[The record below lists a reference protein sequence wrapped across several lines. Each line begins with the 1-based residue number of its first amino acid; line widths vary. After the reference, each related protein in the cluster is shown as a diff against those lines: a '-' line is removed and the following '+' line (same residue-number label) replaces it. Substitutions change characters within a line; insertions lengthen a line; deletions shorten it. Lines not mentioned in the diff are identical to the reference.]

1 VHFISQVSPSLSSDA
16 LDPFYNSGL
25 RNLVILFARAP
36 VPGQVKTRLAAG
48 VGSEVAVRLHQAF
61 VRDVV
66 ARASA
71 RFSVELHLDEPTSAW
86 PEFACPRLLQPP
98 GDLGVRMHRAL
109 AEALARGF
117 QRVAI
122 LGTDAP
128 DLPEAHIEE
137 LFQNETDVRLGPAE
151 DGGFW
156 GISCRRIVGTM
167 FDGVPW
173 SSTRTLE
180 AAEVACRRGGLSVS
194 LASVWADV
202 DEPIDLQRLAASAS
216 LDPAGP
222 TAFELRALNL
232 LA

>member
-1 VHFISQVSPSLSSDA
+1 ML
-16 LDPFYNSGL
+16 
-25 RNLVILFARAP
+25 
-36 VPGQVKTRLAAG
+36 
-48 VGSEVAVRLHQAF
+48 E
-61 VRDVV
+61 
-66 ARASA
+66 
-71 RFSVELHLDEPTSAW
+71 
-86 PEFACPRLLQPP
+86 
-98 GDLGVRMHRAL
+98 AL
-109 AEALARGF
+109 AEALDRGF
-117 QRVAI
+117 ERVAI

-137 LFQNETDVRLGPAE
+137 LLQGETDIRLGPAE

-156 GISCRRIVGTM
+156 GICCRRIVGTM

-180 AAEVACRRGGLSVS
+180 ATEVSCRCGGLSVS

>member
-1 VHFISQVSPSLSSDA
+1 M
-16 LDPFYNSGL
+16 
-25 RNLVILFARAP
+25 VILFARAP
-36 VPGQVKTRLAAG
+36 VAGQVKTRLAAG
-48 VGSEVAVRLHQAF
+48 VGAEAAARLYTAF
-61 VRDVV
+61 VRDVA
-66 ARASA
+66 ARASG

-86 PEFACPRLLQPP
+86 PEIDCLRRLQPA
-98 GDLGVRMHRAL
+98 GDLGVRMMQAL

-117 QRVAI
+117 ERVAI

-128 DLPEAHIEE
+128 DLPEAHIDE
-137 LFQNETDVRLGPAE
+137 LLQGESDVRLGPAE

-156 GISCRRIVGTM
+156 GICCRRIVDTM

-180 AAEVACRRGGLSVS
+180 ATEAAFRHGGLSVS

-216 LDPAGP
+216 LDLAGP
-222 TAFELRALNL
+222 TAVELRALNL